1 MKVKNALYHQINNQ
15 TILYMYYDKMGITDL
30 FSFLKLK
37 LNKRYNK

>member
-15 TILYMYYDKMGITDL
+15 TLLYMYYDKMGITDL
-30 FSFLKLK
+30 FFLKLK